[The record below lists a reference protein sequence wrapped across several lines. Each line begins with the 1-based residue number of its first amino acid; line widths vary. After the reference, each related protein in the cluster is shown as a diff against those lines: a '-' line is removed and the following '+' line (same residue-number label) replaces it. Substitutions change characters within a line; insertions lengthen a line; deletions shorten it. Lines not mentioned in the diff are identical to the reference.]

1 MLKNQKFPKLEFQN
15 AGPCIILQSQKYLK
29 MKKEKT
35 EKVPEYI
42 KRNATYFQRFNNSIS
57 DYNHMM
63 IYLKIYDMFSPIM
76 LKHQTNFQ
84 KLLINVERTLFYLER
99 QFDQVYLEDVLD
111 YVIPEFLI
119 TDDLRN
125 E

>member
-1 MLKNQKFPKLEFQN
+1 
-15 AGPCIILQSQKYLK
+15 